1 MQFAAKNG
9 QCHTVMLAI
18 KGLSDIF
25 SQCQWEFEVGHPVG
39 RDTAFTTAV
48 CWSYRPS
55 CEYLFIVINLLLLR
69 RTLHITVRSYRG
81 PVTGRVE
88 CVLSVG
94 SMCNIVTVPYNIN
107 IFTVL
112 LLYSGFVFSPEQW
125 VALEELV
132 MVPVCACVVYKS
144 QDTCQSLFLHS
155 LFIL

>member
-1 MQFAAKNG
+1 
-9 QCHTVMLAI
+9 MLAI

-25 SQCQWEFEVGHPVG
+25 RQCQWEFEVGHPVG

-48 CWSYRPS
+48 RWSYRPS

-107 IFTVL
+107 TYMVL
-112 LLYSGFVFSPEQW
+112 LFYSGFIVVSRAVYCIGVISNGPCVCVCCVKITGHMSESFFVFTFYF
-125 VALEELV
+125 VTLRAV
-132 MVPVCACVVYKS
+132 
-144 QDTCQSLFLHS
+144 F
-155 LFIL
+155 